1 MNILFDFITVSKKTG
16 AGEYHRRVFYAMM
29 DKIQKENITIN
40 VYCLWDSYLG
50 IVYEDLKFEVLSRK
64 YNVTFLDMQKQ
75 SLLSL
80 ISDYKIDNFF
90 IACSHYLAF
99 SKQIGDVRCPCICV
113 IHDLCDQEFSDN
125 LLGITIQLEKQDYQF
140 DANNDGGWKVYYRIN
155 APSMK
160 FVRWFLGSRRHNK
173 KDCRKENILAL
184 LNNNPQTKIITVSE
198 YTRNSVNY
206 YLGIEKDKI
215 SVLYSPERVYTEVN
229 DEIENDT
236 LRSII
241 SNGKKYYFFPGAAR
255 GGKNPQKM
263 VRVFKKFAELNSNC
277 YLVTT
282 GYPTKRFEN
291 HIPLSFLS
299 DSDLANAYKYC
310 YAFLYPSYF
319 EGFGYPPMEAMRY
332 GKPIIASNVT
342 SIPEILGDA
351 AIYCSP
357 FYSSD
362 IYRALKAVDS
372 NYNHYAS
379 LSIKRFKEVHIRQE
393 NDLNELINMIL
404 CKV

>member
-16 AGEYHRRVFYAMM
+16 AGEYHRRVFFAMM
-29 DKIQKENITIN
+29 DKIQKENIDIN
-40 VYCLWDSYLG
+40 VYCLWDSNLG
-50 IVYEDLKFEVLSRK
+50 IVYEDLKVDVLPWK
-64 YNVTFLDMQKQ
+64 YDVIFLDMKQ
-75 SLLSL
+75 HSLSSL
-80 ISDYKIDNFF
+80 INDYKIDNFF

-99 SKQIGDVRCPCICV
+99 SEQMGGVKCPCICV
-113 IHDLCDQEFSDN
+113 IHDLCDQEFSDS
-125 LLGITIQLEKQDYQF
+125 LLGITIQLEKPDYQF
-140 DANNDGGWKVYYRIN
+140 DADNDGGWKVYYKMN
-155 APSMK
+155 APTMK
-160 FVRWFLGSRRHNK
+160 FVRWLLGLRRRNK
-173 KDCRKENILAL
+173 KDCRKQNILAL
-184 LNNNPQTKIITVSE
+184 LNNNPQTKIVTVSE

-206 YLGIEKDKI
+206 YFGVDKGLI
-215 SVLYSPERVYTEVN
+215 TVLYSPERIYADAS

-236 LRSII
+236 LRNII
-241 SNGKKYYFFPGAAR
+241 ASGKKYYFFPGAAR

-263 VRVFKKFAELNSNC
+263 IRVFRKFAELNPDS

-282 GYPTKRFEN
+282 GYPTKQFEN

-299 DSDLANAYKYC
+299 DSDLANAYKHC

-342 SIPEILGDA
+342 SIPEILENA

-357 FYSSD
+357 FYPSD
-362 IYRALKAVDS
+362 FYRALNALES
-372 NYNHYAS
+372 NYSLYAS
-379 LSIKRFKEVHIRQE
+379 LAIKRFKEVHNRQE
-393 NDLNELINMIL
+393 HDLNKLINMIL